1 MLVAI
6 HYHLFELLLFKS
18 NLRHVGL
25 LVSDLFVQ
33 LLHVILLLL
42 IKLLLNGEVLLEV
55 LDLSLELLD
64 LVLFLEDLLGHL
76 LDHLLEF
83 EALIESLLH

>member
-1 MLVAI
+1 LLIAI
-6 HYHLFELLLFKS
+6 HDHLFELLLFKG
-18 NLRHVGL
+18 NLRHFGL
-25 LVSDLFVQ
+25 LVSDLLVQ
-33 LLHVILLLL
+33 FLHVILLLL
-42 IKLLLNGEVLLEV
+42 IKFLLNGEVLLEV
-55 LDLSLELLD
+55 FNLPLKLLD